1 MLRNRYRVRA
11 HHYLWYIYDC
21 ISAGVNVDD
30 TLAAREFVLSTAAEL
45 GEELKHPRPPFAR
58 ITPASRRCEDTV
70 DFIWFGIA
78 LINVA
83 VAEERIT
90 LADICARKCG
100 QYFKMRPE
108 DALIILNDPYSKAT
122 TECID
127 HLLRWLPTEVLDSL
141 EVSGLSSVDKA
152 IAQRREWRVSVAA
165 NPGQADTLET
175 LLCVLPTIL
184 ADDGGLP
191 LELILEIFRW
201 L

>member
-1 MLRNRYRVRA
+1 MLRNRYRTRA
-11 HHYLWYIYDC
+11 YHYLWYICDR
-21 ISAGVNVDD
+21 IAVVANVED

-45 GEELKHPRPPFAR
+45 GEEIPRPDY
-58 ITPASRRCEDTV
+58 IGTTSVLQRCEDSLY
-70 DFIWFGIA
+70 FIRFGIA
-78 LINVA
+78 LMNVA
-83 VAEERIT
+83 VAEERIA

-100 QYFKMRPE
+100 QYLHKMRPV
-108 DALIILNDPYSKAT
+108 DALITLIDTCRAT
-122 TECID
+122 AECIAY
-127 HLLRWLPTEVLDSL
+127 LLRWLPTEVLDSW